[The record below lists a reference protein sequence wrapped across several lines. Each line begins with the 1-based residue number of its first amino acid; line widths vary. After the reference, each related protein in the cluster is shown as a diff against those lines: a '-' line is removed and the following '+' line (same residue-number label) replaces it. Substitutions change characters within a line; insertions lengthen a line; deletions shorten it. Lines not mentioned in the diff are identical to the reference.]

1 MNKKF
6 EILMKVA
13 PFLSGLFIL
22 AGLIMAILSAL
33 DNNVQIFYLSLF
45 LILQSVLALT
55 YTKLFKKIWQK

>member
-6 EILMKVA
+6 EILMKAA
-13 PFLSGLFIL
+13 PFLSGFFIL

-55 YTKLFKKIWQK
+55 YAKLFKKIWQK

>member
-1 MNKKF
+1 MKKF
-6 EILMKVA
+6 KILMKVM

-22 AGLIMAILSAL
+22 VGLIMAMLSVL
-33 DNNVQIFYLSLF
+33 DHNVQIFCLSLF

>member
-1 MNKKF
+1 MDKKF
-6 EILMKVA
+6 EILMKVM

-22 AGLIMAILSAL
+22 VGLIMAMLSVL
-33 DNNVQIFYLSLF
+33 DHNVQIFCLSLF